1 MNNIFNLTRYSK
13 LIEKETALANQKKS
27 LFSENQSEYLELLNY
42 QASVE
47 QQIIYNRKND
57 YFLLINK
64 YLNQLITPSEFRI
77 EFLKMEKKDGTK
89 ANKILQDSQQLSVF
103 SLVENLEEFSN
114 LMGQISDLCL
124 EVRELGYGEG
134 LSKDEFHHSV
144 NNLYLQ
150 LKKSFED

>member
-1 MNNIFNLTRYSK
+1 MV
-13 LIEKETALANQKKS
+13 EKETALANKKKA
-27 LFSENQSEYLELLNY
+27 LFYENRSEYLELLNY

-47 QQIIYNRKND
+47 QQITYRKNN

-77 EFLKMEKKDGTK
+77 EFLKMEKQDGTK
-89 ANKILQDSQQLSVF
+89 AKKILQDFQQLSFF

-114 LMGQISDLCL
+114 FMGQISDLCL

-150 LKKSFED
+150 IKKSFEY